1 MPRSAKQHGKPKKQG
16 GGKQRTQKPAQPVT
30 DVRTEEEV
38 RQEFDEAQH
47 LGSGSDQLARRIRD
61 HHSRTPKLSGGDID
75 AAWDQADVGEETVGG
90 STPTPDQD
98 VVDELGE
105 AVGLTYQ
112 DNEEL
117 HTTEKLEKRDRKRW
131 DLDPASA
138 DDYAERNQR
147 PKDKN
152 DV

>member
-1 MPRSAKQHGKPKKQG
+1 MAKKKKAGRKTGRKKRSRAGRPATEDSNHKPE
-16 GGKQRTQKPAQPVT
+16 A
-30 DVRTEEEV
+30 EV
-38 RQEFDEAQH
+38 QQEFDDAQR
-47 LGSGSDQLARRIRD
+47 LGSGSDQLSRRLRD

-105 AVGLTYQ
+105 AVGLTYE

-117 HTTEKLEKRDRKRW
+117 RTAEKLEKRDRHRW

-138 DDYAERNQR
+138 DDYPERSKR
-147 PKDKN
+147 KKEGP
-152 DV
+152 

>member
-1 MPRSAKQHGKPKKQG
+1 MPKKAKPRREKGSRAG
-16 GGKQRTQKPAQPVT
+16 GAPVT
-30 DVRTEEEV
+30 EESKRAPEPEV
-38 RQEFDEAQH
+38 QQEFDDAQR
-47 LGSGSDQLARRIRD
+47 LGSGSDQLLRRLRD

-75 AAWDQADVGEETVGG
+75 AAWDLADVGEETVGG

-117 HTTEKLEKRDRKRW
+117 HTAEKLEKRDRHRW

-138 DDYAERNQR
+138 DDYPERSQR
-147 PKDKN
+147 ERSKRKKDGA
-152 DV
+152 

>member
-1 MPRSAKQHGKPKKQG
+1 MPKKRKPRKKESPAGAPAATG
-16 GGKQRTQKPAQPVT
+16 GSKRVPEG
-30 DVRTEEEV
+30 DVQ
-38 RQEFDEAQH
+38 QEFDDAQR
-47 LGSGSDQLARRIRD
+47 LGTGSDQLSRRLRD

-105 AVGLTYQ
+105 AVGLTYE

-117 HTTEKLEKRDRKRW
+117 RTTEKLEERDRHRW

-138 DDYAERNQR
+138 DDYLERSKR
-147 PKDKN
+147 KKN
-152 DV
+152 TP

>member
-1 MPRSAKQHGKPKKQG
+1 MRKKRKPR
-16 GGKQRTQKPAQPVT
+16 RTKSRPAGDPAVG
-30 DVRTEEEV
+30 EASNPAPEAEV
-38 RQEFDEAQH
+38 QQEFDHAQR
-47 LGSGSDQLARRIRD
+47 LGSGSDQLLRRLRD

-75 AAWDQADVGEETVGG
+75 AAWDLADVGEETVGG
-90 STPTPDQD
+90 STPTPDQA

-117 HTTEKLEKRDRKRW
+117 HTTEKLEKRDRHRW

-138 DDYAERNQR
+138 EDYPERSKR
-147 PKDKN
+147 KKERR
-152 DV
+152 